1 MYKLILTL
9 AGLSLIISCTS
20 SNEKDASQHSQMMDD
35 ASNFEEYTTIYEDSL
50 LQIQNAWTRV
60 APEGGMSAGFMRLS
74 WKNGTPDSLINFYTD
89 ACARH
94 EIHETYEKGE
104 GMMGM
109 RQISGLKLSTSE
121 SAELKPGGKH
131 LMLMQLTQDFVAG
144 DSIAVRLDFKQRESV
159 ELYLPI
165 RSLTD

>member
-9 AGLSLIISCTS
+9 AGLSLMISCTS
-20 SNEKDASQHSQMMDD
+20 SNEKKTSEHSQMQKQVQETM
-35 ASNFEEYTTIYEDSL
+35 EYTTIYEDSL
-50 LQIQNAWTRV
+50 LQIQDAWTRV

-74 WKNGTPDSLINFYTD
+74 WKTESSDSLINFYTE
-89 ACARH
+89 ACERH

-109 RQISGLKLSTSE
+109 RQIKGLKLSSE
-121 SAELKPGGKH
+121 EIAELKPSGKH